1 MDWDKLRSFHLV
13 AVHRNIA
20 HASEHANISPSAMSR
35 QITSLEKSIG
45 GKLFHRHA
53 RGLSL
58 TEQGQLLYETVHE
71 MMEKLAVVESQI
83 GESRSK
89 PQGTLRIGSGISAG
103 GDWITP
109 LLARFIDRYPEIRIQ
124 LILTDHLNVTA
135 GEVDVAFV
143 YERPKSANL
152 VQRRI
157 MGFHLAA
164 YASPAYLAVHGFPES
179 LDDLDNH
186 RIIAYDNDSHFKGS
200 GWLMFDSHGRERER
214 RWVFSTNNTFAMRR
228 AASTGMGIASIPTFM
243 ARGRADL
250 VQVLTDEEYPSFD
263 LWAVYP
269 DALRGN
275 RRIQAIIDYLAREA
289 RSTEEE

>member
-1 MDWDKLRSFHLV
+1 MNWDKLRSFHLV
-13 AVHRNIA
+13 AEHRNIA

-35 QITSLEKSIG
+35 QIAALEKSLG

-58 TEQGQLLYETVHE
+58 TEQGQILYETVHE

-83 GESRSK
+83 GESRSQ
-89 PQGTLRIGSGISAG
+89 PRGTLRIGSGISVG
-103 GDWITP
+103 GDWISP
-109 LLARFIDRYPEIRIQ
+109 LLAKFIDRYPDIRIQ
-124 LILTDHLNVTA
+124 LTLSDHLNVTA
-135 GEVDVAFV
+135 GEVDVAFL
-143 YERPKSANL
+143 YERPTSANL

-157 MGFHLAA
+157 MGFQLAA
-164 YASPAYLAVHGFPES
+164 YAAPAYLAVHGFPKT
-179 LDDLDNH
+179 LGDLDNH
-186 RIIAYDNDSHFKGS
+186 RIITYDNDMHFKGS
-200 GWLMFDSHGRERER
+200 EWLVAQGRRAGRERR
-214 RWVFSTNNTFAMRR
+214 SVFSTNNTFAMRR

-250 VQVLTDEEYPSFD
+250 VRVLTDEQCPNFD

-275 RRIQAIIDYLAREA
+275 RRVQAIIEL
-289 RSTEEE
+289 SLIHI